1 MACRWHENE
10 RAVTVADDLPSV
22 VVQLHVV
29 KPAEQYAA
37 VDVGSAVLC
46 GDVVD
51 VVCKLERNNHRGE
64 VSLQA
69 TVVALARA
77 GQPVQTLAPAPTADT

>member
-1 MACRWHENE
+1 MTGGRHENE

-37 VDVGSAVLC
+37 VDVGSAVL
-46 GDVVD
+46 GGHVVD
-51 VVCKLERNNHRGE
+51 VYAEGGHALDPGSWKVHRM
-64 VSLQA
+64 
-69 TVVALARA
+69 
-77 GQPVQTLAPAPTADT
+77 